1 MMWQWQG
8 LKVFAVNYARFLAF
22 PLALVV
28 GTIGYKLEQAYSN
41 KSTPWKESV
50 IERKQ
55 EKRGNGRPGVYY
67 SNKHFRQI
75 STTVREEMRQR
86 ERK

>member
-28 GTIGYKLEQAYSN
+28 GTIGYKLEEAYSN

-50 IERKQ
+50 IERRN
-55 EKRGNGRPGVYY
+55 KR
-67 SNKHFRQI
+67 
-75 STTVREEMRQR
+75 REESEDQEFTIPTNIFDRYQQPSG
-86 ERK
+86 KK